1 MDHMACV
8 DTPIEEFAAGSV
20 CCWQVAA
27 PSDRRVETQTNYLRL
42 LSPADPLTRL
52 MMEADGVSAT
62 DFDALLR
69 KITLALASHQP
80 RDPVE
85 TVSG

>member
-1 MDHMACV
+1 MEVMACI

-27 PSDRRVETQTNYLRL
+27 PSDRQPGTEPSYLRL

-52 MMEADGVSAT
+52 MMEADGVSET
-62 DFDALLR
+62 YFDALLR
-69 KITLALASHQP
+69 KVTLALAN
-80 RDPVE
+80 R
-85 TVSG
+85 